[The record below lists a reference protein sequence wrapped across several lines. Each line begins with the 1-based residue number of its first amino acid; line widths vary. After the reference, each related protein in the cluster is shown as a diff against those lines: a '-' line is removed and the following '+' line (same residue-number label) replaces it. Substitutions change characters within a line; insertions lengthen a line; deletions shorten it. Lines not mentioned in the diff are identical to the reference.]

1 MRRNLDNFS
10 AHWTAELAEWKATGH
25 GGEEQKSAQRF
36 WIDLFACFGV
46 SAARMDLFERH
57 ARRAST
63 GGAGRIDLFW
73 PSMVLGE
80 AKRPGVDLDVAQ
92 EQALDYLNGGSV
104 GEHEL
109 PRYIICSNFER
120 LRVTRLG
127 EAGFETEFA
136 LADIADHVD
145 ALKFLAGYDTVTKA
159 EEQAASI
166 KASRLMAELFTAMVG
181 DEVDEAVGDEAP
193 TNPAEEDAAVQ
204 ETSMYLTRL
213 LFLLFGDDA
222 GLWEA
227 DLFARFVEE
236 STTPETLGA
245 QLNALFEVLNT
256 PEERR
261 RRVPESMAAFPYV
274 NGAIFAEPMRTQY
287 FNAAMHE
294 ALLKAC
300 RFDWSKISPAIFG
313 SLFQL
318 VKSKEARRAAGEH
331 YTSEKNILKTLKP
344 LFLDELR
351 AEATRLIAA
360 PSTRVPRLREFRD
373 SLAEMVFCDPA
384 CGSGNFLIVAYRE
397 LRKIE
402 TDIIVE
408 IRNREGLGADQS
420 LDITWEQ
427 KLSIN
432 QFHGFELNW
441 WPARIAETAMFLVDH
456 QANAALSRRIGQ
468 QPERLP
474 IRVTAHIV
482 HGNAL
487 EMDWTAALPPAEVT
501 YVFGNPP
508 FAGRHTKSKQQ
519 KTELQQVWGDN
530 YNGNLDYSTG
540 WHAQALRLF
549 ATRRGEFAFVTTNSI
564 TQGEQPH
571 ALFPPLYRA
580 GWAVKFAHRTFAW
593 DSEVPGKAAVHCVI
607 VGFTRDRD
615 TKLRLWDYPEVKGDP
630 VEQHVT
636 TGINAYLLDA
646 PQVLVTKRSKPLSPV
661 LSRFAYGSKPSD
673 GNNLTP
679 KSGTPRPVH
688 DPVAMKYVRPF
699 VMGRELL
706 HDEDRWCFW
715 LVDAVPGDIKRSPVL
730 HEAVSAVKRFRLA
743 SVAAST
749 RAAAATPSLFRQIG
763 QPETDYIAVPRV
775 SSESRMFYPA
785 KRMSAEIICG
795 DKVYTAEDP
804 DGLMF
809 ALFSSSMFITWQ
821 RAVGGRL
828 KSDLSF
834 SNTIVWNNFPVPA
847 LSDKQRAAIIRAGQK
862 VLDARA
868 LHPERSLAEH
878 YAPLAMEPELVKAH
892 AALDREVDTALGAP
906 RKLTTE
912 KQRLEVLFKN
922 YVALTA
928 D

>member
-1 MRRNLDNFS
+1 MCRNLVNFS

-261 RRVPESMAAFPYV
+261 RRVPDSMAAFPYV

-331 YTSEKNILKTLKP
+331 YTSEKNILKTLEP

-351 AEATRLIAA
+351 AEAARLIAA

-427 KLSIN
+427 KLSIS

-456 QANAALSRRIGQ
+456 QANAELARRIGQ

-474 IRVTAHIV
+474 IKVTAHIR
-482 HGNAL
+482 HDNAL
-487 EMDWTAALPPAEVT
+487 RFDWAEVLPPAQVT

-508 FAGRHTKSKQQ
+508 FIGHKTKSRENAADLK
-519 KTELQQVWGDN
+519 LVWGSD
-530 YNGNLDYSTG
+530 YDGTLDYVTG

-549 ATRRGEFAFVTTNSI
+549 SDRRGEFAFVTTNSI
-564 TQGEQPH
+564 TQGQSVP
-571 ALFPPLYRA
+571 ALFPPLYRD
-580 GWAVKFAHRTFAW
+580 GWGVKFAHRTFAW
-593 DSEVPGKAAVHCVI
+593 DSEAPGKAAVHCVI

-615 TKLRLWDYPEVKGDP
+615 TKPQLWDYPDP
-630 VEQHVT
+630 NGEPVAQPLAH
-636 TGINAYLLDA
+636 GINAYLVDA
-646 PQVLVTKRSKPLSPV
+646 PNVLVTKRSTPLSPSLPRV
-661 LSRFAYGSKPSD
+661 SFGSMPNDK
-673 GNNLTP
+673 GNLVP
-679 KSGTPRPVH
+679 KSGTPRPT
-688 DPVAMKYVRPF
+688 DDDIAMQYVRRF
-699 VMGRELL
+699 IGAKELI
-706 HDEDRWCFW
+706 HGTDRWCYW
-715 LVDAVPGDIKRSPVL
+715 LAKANPQDIKKSPHL
-730 HEAVSAVKRFRLA
+730 HLAVEAVKQFRLGSSRQA
-743 SVAAST
+743 T
-749 RAAAATPSLFRQIG
+749 QDLAATPQLFGEIRQ
-763 QPETDYIAVPRV
+763 PTTDYVAIPRHV
-775 SSESRMFYPA
+775 GESRSYWTA
-785 KRMSAEIICG
+785 KRESPSVICG
-795 DKVYTAEDP
+795 DANFVAADP
-804 DGLMF
+804 DGLLF
-809 ALFSSSMFITWQ
+809 ALISSSMFITWQ
-821 RAVGGRL
+821 RAVGGRI
-828 KSDLSF
+828 KSDLRF

-847 LSDKQRAAIIRAGQK
+847 LSDKQRDAITRAGQK

-912 KQRLEVLFKN
+912 KQRLELLFKN